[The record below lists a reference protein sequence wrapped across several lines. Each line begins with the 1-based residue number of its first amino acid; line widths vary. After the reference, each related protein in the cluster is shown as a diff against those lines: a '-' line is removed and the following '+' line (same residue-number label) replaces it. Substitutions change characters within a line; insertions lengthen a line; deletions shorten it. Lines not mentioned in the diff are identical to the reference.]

1 MSEAAGTVLAAYRL
15 ETRVSSTSEAAERV
29 HVHVIPRDLSAA
41 EGEDG
46 PALHLMAPP
55 TAGRGVKESASV
67 VVVDATTSPIP
78 NGAFD
83 VLEDAVR
90 AYPGVLVV
98 GAVTGSHSALVWVR
112 VQPPSVWQPVGY
124 TVHVSARTAKEGQ
137 SVFYA
142 SALYGWMRW
151 WLENL
156 DRSALPDRFP
166 VSVLLPRPPDVVEMV
181 MPDASAR
188 LSIRHAERA
197 PDRPVEFHD
206 PEDPL
211 YR

>member
-1 MSEAAGTVLAAYRL
+1 MNKAAASVLAAWSL
-15 ETRVSSTSEAAERV
+15 ETRVTSPSELLRV
-29 HVHVIPRDLSAA
+29 HVTPRDLSAS
-41 EGEDG
+41 EGENG

-55 TAGRGVKESASV
+55 NAEPRIKESASV
-67 VVVDATTSPIP
+67 VVVDATNAPSP

-83 VLEDAVR
+83 VLEDGAR
-90 AYPGVLVV
+90 ACPGVLVV

-124 TVHVSARTAKEGQ
+124 TVHVHAKGGPSE
-137 SVFYA
+137 FYA

-156 DRSALPDRFP
+156 DRSALPDGFP
-166 VSVLLPRPPDVVEMV
+166 LSVLLPRPPETMEIV
-181 MPDASAR
+181 MPETSAL

-197 PDRPVEFHD
+197 SDRPFEIHD

>member
-1 MSEAAGTVLAAYRL
+1 MSKAAGAVLAAWRL
-15 ETRVSSTSEAAERV
+15 ETRVAPLSEHLRV
-29 HVHVIPRDLSAA
+29 DVIPRDLSAA
-41 EGEDG
+41 EGENG

-55 TAGRGVKESASV
+55 NAEPGIKESASV
-67 VVVDATTSPIP
+67 VVVDATGAPSP

-98 GAVTGSHSALVWVR
+98 GAVTGSRSALVWVR

-124 TVHVSARTAKEGQ
+124 TVHVHAKGGQ
-137 SVFYA
+137 PELYA

-156 DRSALPDRFP
+156 DRSALPDGFP
-166 VSVLLPRPPDVVEMV
+166 PSMLLPRPPETLEMV
-181 MPDASAR
+181 MSETSAQ

-197 PDRPVEFHD
+197 ADRPFKIHD